1 MDHPVEGLAE
11 AVEVAGNNMRKK
23 ILISG
28 LIIAVIIIL
37 IFIMLPYLKSKENLL
52 KVSGRVEADEI
63 ELSSRIYGKLERVLI
78 NDGSEVKKGDLIAQL
93 EDDEIQSK
101 RREILIKIAEI
112 TESIR
117 AAELNLEFTRS
128 NILHSIEESKRV
140 LEASEARLKQSNA
153 KLENARKELMR
164 YSALLEKDVISKD
177 RFDSIKLAFDL
188 SFEENK
194 VALSDLEKA
203 KVAMKKAEDSRI
215 LINAKEQEILSMKKS
230 LGQLNE
236 SLQQIDIN
244 LGYTKITA
252 PVDGIIL
259 RKIAEPGEVVSI
271 GSVIGTMI
279 NPESIHVR
287 TFVPEKYIGN
297 ISNNMEVEIFTDAYP
312 DKPVKGYVCYIS
324 DKAEFTPKEVQS
336 YEERVKQ
343 VFAVK
348 ICLKSSMIG
357 KNDSESLI
365 LKKGMPVDVR
375 FNIRTK

>member
-1 MDHPVEGLAE
+1 MDHPVEGLAV

-37 IFIMLPYLKSKENLL
+37 IFILLPYLKSKEDLL

-357 KNDSESLI
+357 KNDSESSI

>member
-37 IFIMLPYLKSKENLL
+37 IFIMLPYLKSKEDLL

-101 RREILIKIAEI
+101 RREILINIAEI

-297 ISNNMEVEIFTDAYP
+297 ISNNMEVEIFTDSYP
-312 DKPVKGYVCYIS
+312 DKSVKGYVCYIS

-357 KNDSESLI
+357 KNDSESSI

>member
-1 MDHPVEGLAE
+1 
-11 AVEVAGNNMRKK
+11 MRKK
-23 ILISG
+23 ILILG
-28 LIIAVIIIL
+28 LIITAIIVFVFIL
-37 IFIMLPYLKSKENLL
+37 LPYIKPKENLL

-63 ELSSRIYGKLERVLI
+63 ELSSRISGRLVKVLI
-78 NDGSEVKKGDLIAQL
+78 NDGSEVKKGDLIAFL

-101 RREILIKIAEI
+101 RREILNKIAEI
-112 TESIR
+112 TEGIKAS
-117 AAELNLEFTRS
+117 ELNLEFTRS
-128 NILHSIEESKRV
+128 NISHSIEEAKRV
-140 LEASEARLKQSNA
+140 LEASEARLKQSNT

-164 YSALLEKDVISKD
+164 YSALLEKDVISKE
-177 RFDSIKLAFDL
+177 RFDSVKLAFDL

-194 VALSDLEKA
+194 VALSDVEKA
-203 KVAMKKAEDSRI
+203 KVALKKTEDSRI

-230 LGQLNE
+230 LGQLKE
-236 SLQQIDIN
+236 LLQQADIN
-244 LGYTKITA
+244 LGYTKIIA

-259 RKIAEPGEVVSI
+259 RKIAEPGEVISS

-279 NPESIHVR
+279 NPESIHIR

-297 ISNNMEVEIFTDAYP
+297 LNNNIEAEIFTDAYP
-312 DKPVKGYVCYIS
+312 DKPIKGYVCYIS

-348 ICLKSSMIG
+348 VCIKSSKTDETDKGI
-357 KNDSESLI
+357 SI

-375 FNIRTK
+375 FNIKTK